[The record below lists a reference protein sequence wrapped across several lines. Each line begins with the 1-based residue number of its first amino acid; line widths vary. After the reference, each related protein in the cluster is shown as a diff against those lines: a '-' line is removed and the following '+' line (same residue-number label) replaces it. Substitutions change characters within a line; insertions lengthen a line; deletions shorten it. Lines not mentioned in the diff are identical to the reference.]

1 MASIH
6 DSEQGAKAGGHGV
19 FEGDTNKF
27 GNMMLDEL
35 LVFQVITSDR

>member
-6 DSEQGAKAGGHGV
+6 DIEQGAEAGGHEV
-19 FEGDTNKF
+19 FEGDTNKL

-35 LVFQVITSDR
+35 LVFQVIT

>member
-6 DSEQGAKAGGHGV
+6 DIEQGAEAGGHEV
-19 FEGDTNKF
+19 FEGDTNEF

-35 LVFQVITSDR
+35 LVFQVITLAR